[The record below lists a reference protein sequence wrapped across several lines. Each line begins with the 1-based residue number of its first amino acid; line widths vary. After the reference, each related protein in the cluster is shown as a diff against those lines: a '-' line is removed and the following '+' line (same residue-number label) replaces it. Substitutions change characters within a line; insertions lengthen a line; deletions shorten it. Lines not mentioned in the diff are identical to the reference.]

1 MNKLVILGAGG
12 FGRTVADV
20 ARQLGRYAEVCHLD
34 DKPGEGVV
42 GPLAGFEEHISEGTE
57 FFVAF
62 GNNALRLEWLKRIE
76 EVGGRLATLVHP
88 TAYVSPEASVEPGS
102 IVMPMAV
109 VNTSVRV
116 ERGCIINCGCIIDH
130 GCIIEEGCHICLGA
144 IVKAENRIAS
154 LSKIEAGVIIQN
166 RTFTVGKKE
175 KTF

>member
-1 MNKLVILGAGG
+1 MDTTYKLIILGAGG

-76 EVGGRLATLVHP
+76 EAGGMLATLVHP
-88 TAYVSPEASVEPGS
+88 MAYVSPEATVGYGS

-109 VNTSVRV
+109 VNTFVHI
-116 ERGCIINCGCIIDH
+116 ERGSIINCGCIIDH

-144 IVKAENRIAS
+144 IVKAENRIPALTKVEAS
-154 LSKIEAGVIIQN
+154 EIIAN
-166 RTFTVGKKE
+166 RTFPV
-175 KTF
+175 

>member
-1 MNKLVILGAGG
+1 MNNKLVILGAGG

-20 ARQLGRYAEVCHLD
+20 AHQLGHYEEVCHLD
-34 DKPGEGVV
+34 DRPGEGVV
-42 GPLAGFEEHISEGTE
+42 GPLAAFSELISEGTE

-76 EVGGRLATLVHP
+76 EAGGKLATLVHP
-88 TAYVSPEASVEPGS
+88 MAYVSPEASVEPGS

-116 ERGCIINCGCIIDH
+116 ERGGIINCGCIIDH

-144 IVKAENRIAS
+144 IVKAENRIPALTKVEAS
-154 LSKIEAGVIIQN
+154 EIIAN
-166 RTFTVGKKE
+166 RTFPV
-175 KTF
+175 